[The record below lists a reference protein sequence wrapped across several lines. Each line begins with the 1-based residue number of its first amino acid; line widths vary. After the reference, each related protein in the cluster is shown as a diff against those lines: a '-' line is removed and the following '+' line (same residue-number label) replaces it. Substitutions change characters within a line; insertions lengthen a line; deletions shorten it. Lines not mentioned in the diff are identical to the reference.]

1 MKMVASAKLHK
12 MQKAIENMLPYEQ
25 RLHGIMADFLENGQ
39 EMNIQ
44 SPFMMEHED
53 VKRVAIVVFSSN
65 QSLCGAFN
73 ANIIKVFRKTYNDYK
88 QLGKE
93 NILVYPMGRK
103 IYDAAVKQ
111 GIDVKG
117 NYAEM
122 VDKPNFTD
130 VSNLAQELMTKYVEK
145 EIDKVV
151 LIYHHFKSTSS
162 QILTQETYL
171 PVEMNT
177 KEQKEEEREMYFNY
191 ILEPS
196 VEELLIN
203 ILPKSL
209 RLKLYTVLLD
219 TSCSEHAARTIAMQ
233 TATDNANDLL
243 DELTLMYNK
252 TRQQAITNEL
262 LDIMGGAQ
270 N

>member
-12 MQKAIENMLPYEQ
+12 MQKAVENMLPYEH
-25 RLHGIMADFLENGQ
+25 RLHSIMADFLESGQ
-39 EMNIQ
+39 DMNIQ
-44 SPFMMEHED
+44 SPFMMEHDD

-73 ANIIKVFRKTYNDYK
+73 ANIIKAFRKTYNEYK

-93 NILVYPMGRK
+93 NVLIYPVGKK
-103 IYDAAVKQ
+103 IRDAAVKM
-111 GIDVKG
+111 GIDVKD
-117 NYAEM
+117 NYTGMA
-122 VDKPNFTD
+122 DKPNFTD
-130 VSNLAQELMTKYVEK
+130 ASNLARELMTKYAKK
-145 EIDKVV
+145 EIDKVI

-162 QILTQETYL
+162 QVLTQETYL
-171 PVEMNT
+171 PVAMDA
-177 KEQKEEEREMYFNY
+177 KEQKEEEQNMYFNY

-209 RLKLYTVLLD
+209 RLKIYTVLLD
-219 TSCSEHAARTIAMQ
+219 TACSEHAARTIAMQ

-252 TRQQAITNEL
+252 TRQQAITSEL

>member
-12 MQKAIENMLPYEQ
+12 MEKAVENMLPYEQ
-25 RLHGIMADFLENGQ
+25 KLHGIMTDFLENGR

-44 SPFMMEHED
+44 SPFMMKHED
-53 VKRVAIVVFSSN
+53 VKRIAIVVFSSN

-73 ANIIKVFRKTYNDYK
+73 TNVIKEFRKVYNDYK

-93 NILVYPMGRK
+93 NILVYPIGK
-103 IYDAAVKQ
+103 KVHDAAVKL
-111 GIDVKG
+111 GIDVRG

-130 VSNLAQELMTKYVEK
+130 ASDLAQELMIKYVEK
-145 EIDKVV
+145 EIDKVI
-151 LIYHHFKSTSS
+151 LIYYHFKSISS
-162 QILTQETYL
+162 QILTQETFL
-171 PVEMNT
+171 PVKIDV
-177 KEQKEEEREMYFNY
+177 KEKKEEERKMYFNY

-196 VEELLIN
+196 VDELLIS

-209 RLKLYTVLLD
+209 RLKFYTVLLD
-219 TSCSEHAARTIAMQ
+219 TCCSEHAARTIAMQ
-233 TATDNANDLL
+233 TATDNASDLL

-262 LDIMGGAQ
+262 LDIMGGTQ
-270 N
+270 K